1 MPVLISTSELTWS
14 RRGLAFLG
22 ISVVLAAAG
31 CGTGGVEIPIS
42 SNAIG
47 GNALTGCQQVSG
59 GSSGVAGEGTRP
71 RNVDAMVRVPGTRLG
86 SENTASCSR

>member
-1 MPVLISTSELTWS
+1 MFVYDI
-14 RRGLAFLG
+14 
-22 ISVVLAAAG
+22 LAASRVRACSTIG
-31 CGTGGVEIPIS
+31 PW

-47 GNALTGCQQVSG
+47 GSEVTGCQLVSG

-71 RNVDAMVRVPGTRLG
+71 RKVDAMVRVSGSRSG